1 MFSFIDVQFIGFKPL
16 TDLVQLHIYSG
27 ENGSYVTREIEQIC
41 VVREHYT
48 V

>member
-1 MFSFIDVQFIGFKPL
+1 MYNFIDVQFIGFKPL

-27 ENGSYVTREIEQIC
+27 ENGSYVTREIKQIC
-41 VVREHYT
+41 VVREHST